1 MCFWLIN
8 QQMKER
14 MEIMLFF
21 LNKHLKEKIRHNI
34 LTISD
39 ITIFPKELQE
49 IMVEKCFQIISELL
63 HFVTLKPYQ
72 EIGLSMKMAQEICDL
87 LKATYDKKGNGN
99 PISFRIAITARHIK
113 KVCVSYHK
121 ELTTVP
127 FKKLKTYTIFYELPL
142 TRLEIAA
149 LLHQKMV
156 DFPMRDSL
164 AEPKFR
170 SLIER
175 YIHETFMVYGM
186 QNKQNWEIFIDTL
199 ISGIFEKMM
208 LRGNGYYYVALGSE
222 NSIPSLVLRNALI
235 ASHFSNTGIL
245 PDGKNYR
252 HHTLENIN
260 YCIGIKLNE
269 QSSQLALREP
279 FCQYITT
286 SNIPNY
292 LPEHLTQNMI
302 LLTEVQKIL
311 DGNTLEHLVKS
322 YPTYH
327 SGYEKTMIIQQN
339 DSHLLSLLG

>member
-8 QQMKER
+8 QQIKER
-14 MEIMLFF
+14 MKIMLFF
-21 LNKHLKEKIRHNI
+21 LKKQLTEKIRHNI
-34 LTISD
+34 LIISD
-39 ITIFPKELQE
+39 ITIYPKELQE
-49 IMVEKCFQIISELL
+49 IIVEKCYHIISELL
-63 HFVTLKPYQ
+63 LFVTLKPQ
-72 EIGLSMKMAQEICDL
+72 EELCLSMKIAQEICDL
-87 LKATYDKKGNGN
+87 LKATYEKKGNGN

-149 LLHQKMV
+149 MLHQKMV
-156 DFPMRDSL
+156 SFPMRDSL

-208 LRGNGYYYVALGSE
+208 LRENGYYYVTLGSE
-222 NSIPSLVLRNALI
+222 NSIPSLVLRKALI
-235 ASHFSNTGIL
+235 ASHFSISGTL
-245 PDGKNYR
+245 PDGKNYS

-269 QSSQLALREP
+269 QSSQLALREH
-279 FCQYITT
+279 FSQYITT
-286 SNIPNY
+286 SYVPNY
-292 LPEHLTQNMI
+292 LPEYITQNMVLI
-302 LLTEVQKIL
+302 TEVQKVL
-311 DGNTLEHLVKS
+311 EDTTLEYLLKS
-322 YPTYH
+322 CPTYH
-327 SGYEKTMIIQQN
+327 SGYETTMIIQQ
-339 DSHLLSLLG
+339 DDAHLLSLLG